1 MRSLPSVSHQRHF
14 YQYTASRKIIIG
26 TPYVGL
32 RESPVSD
39 AAGRAG
45 PGEVDAGVAEVVPLQ
60 QKSPVS
66 SALLK
71 QVQYGM
77 CCCFRK

>member
-14 YQYTASRKIIIG
+14 YQYTASQNEQIIIG

-32 RESPVSD
+32 RESPVCD
-39 AAGRAG
+39 ATGRAG

-60 QKSPVS
+60 QQSPVS
-66 SALLK
+66 YVLL
-71 QVQYGM
+71 
-77 CCCFRK
+77 